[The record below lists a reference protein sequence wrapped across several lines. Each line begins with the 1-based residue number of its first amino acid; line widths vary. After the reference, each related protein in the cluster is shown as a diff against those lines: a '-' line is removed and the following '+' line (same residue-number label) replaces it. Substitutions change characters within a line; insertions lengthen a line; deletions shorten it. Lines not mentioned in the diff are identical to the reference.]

1 MKKRFVFAFT
11 MGLLATCIISFVLVA
26 VNLGFGPKILFVW
39 LRSWLI
45 AYAIVIPLLLLLL
58 FVAPQVQRL
67 VGRLLKEQ

>member
-45 AYAIVIPLLLLLL
+45 AYAIVIPLLL

>member
-11 MGLLATCIISFVLVA
+11 MGLLATCIIWFVLVA

-45 AYAIVIPLLLLLL
+45 AYAIVILLLLL